1 MLGSSFSPPQ
11 KPRRSTS
18 VALAVSVAALIAL
31 AACDPATLPSS
42 TVGAATSASP
52 KSSSSVVAPAV
63 TQGPIRP
70 PGVPTNAQPLLYGC
84 AEAPARCT
92 DLAPGTYYTAGE
104 WAFLPGLTFTLPAG
118 WSSLSNDAADLEL
131 HRTGDDHNEIVFWRD
146 VVPWLDGRAAIDAAS
161 DPEAWVA
168 RLAADPCLDVSEPE
182 RVTLGSWT
190 DLLIDQPADL
200 QAIAVSVGIAGEPAY
215 EMAGCPDSG
224 RVEILADPI
233 HWGGAFTIG
242 GDEMNEPGCPCS
254 SVQRLYFA
262 SIGYVSHPHLLVV
275 VLQSYGPNGDLEA
288 QMASLQTAAQPILD
302 SLIAP
307 AIVVDN

>member
-1 MLGSSFSPPQ
+1 MLGSSFTAPTM
-11 KPRRSTS
+11 PRRSRG
-18 VALAVSVAALIAL
+18 AVVSIAVALIAL
-31 AACDPATLPSS
+31 AACNPTASPSS
-42 TVGAATSASP
+42 TTGAATSAAPQPSL
-52 KSSSSVVAPAV
+52 SVVAPAI
-63 TQGPIRP
+63 TPGPVRP
-70 PGVPTNAQPLLYGC
+70 PGVSSNAQPLLFGC
-84 AEAPARCT
+84 AEDPARCT
-92 DLAPGTYYTAGE
+92 DIAPGTYYTAGE

-275 VLQSYGPNGDLEA
+275 VLQSFGPNGDRAAE
-288 QMASLQTAAQPILD
+288 MASLQAAAQPILD